1 MKKINFKA
9 AALVVAAAVATVFT
23 SCSSEDSLTAE
34 VKYDVDVYKVSTN
47 VENGCPTAT
56 AQADLFKNEVFAM
69 SANLTVT
76 LAEEQIAIPSDQDF
90 GTAYSSGNWETGF
103 EYTDGQTAKV
113 TWSLSKSAPLKV
125 ASVVFNEDK
134 TVVEPAADG
143 MSAKITLS
151 FTATI
156 NYEVDGEVKAS
167 DTVELNPW
175 YTQVK
180 VENTPAVTEPT
191 YSYDYENDL
200 VIERDGGSILL
211 TKWSI
216 TRIWNGETKVFSI
229 PNDIILA
236 RVPLSQVDNPQTVQ
250 SLEYK
255 DLGVSVGDATV
266 AEKTFGNYT
275 RVSDTRLVHAELHT
289 WSPAGG
295 ELSTIDD
302 RLTMMSSV
310 ITFTD
315 PETGYSLYVD
325 MTMNVADHKVSF
337 VDKGLDYVQLHEE
350 TVKKDY
356 WTTLQYEV
364 DFSSSSTAVP
374 QWNNSNFAQFVH
386 EKHLSHG
393 NVIE

>member
-175 YTQVK
+175 YTQYK
-180 VENTPAVTEPT
+180 VENQPAETFHVVSFEVKDFTGNNYCSVYGIWTIESNGVTYTEKACFAEFSSDAVYQSGVVISRKASLKETRHEFQTIAGGITTKGNLTLKADTLVHYETINMGNVNPIDDT
-191 YSYDYENDL
+191 RSMIVRDVTFVDPISGESHHLDVTGYMTSDYKEVVESGRQTITTGDNVKYSYDGKSVLFTTYYH
-200 VIERDGGSILL
+200 ISY
-211 TKWSI
+211 TY
-216 TRIWNGETKVFSI
+216 NGT
-229 PNDIILA
+229 
-236 RVPLSQVDNPQTVQ
+236 TV
-250 SLEYK
+250 EYTPTSCS
-255 DLGVSVGDATV
+255 G
-266 AEKTFGNYT
+266 
-275 RVSDTRLVHAELHT
+275 
-289 WSPAGG
+289 
-295 ELSTIDD
+295 
-302 RLTMMSSV
+302 
-310 ITFTD
+310 
-315 PETGYSLYVD
+315 
-325 MTMNVADHKVSF
+325 
-337 VDKGLDYVQLHEE
+337 
-350 TVKKDY
+350 KDY
-356 WTTLQYEV
+356 HYSGYHYE
-364 DFSSSSTAVP
+364 D
-374 QWNNSNFAQFVH
+374 
-386 EKHLSHG
+386 
-393 NVIE
+393 